1 MWTAGVIFYTLVCRQ
16 LPFQSKDRKATFE
29 LIKNEEPDYK
39 NDCFKRFRPEAQ
51 DLMKKMLTKDP

>member
-29 LIKNEEPDYK
+29 LIKNDEPDYE
-39 NDCFKRFRPEAQ
+39 NDCFKRFHPEAK
-51 DLMKKMLTKDP
+51 DLMS